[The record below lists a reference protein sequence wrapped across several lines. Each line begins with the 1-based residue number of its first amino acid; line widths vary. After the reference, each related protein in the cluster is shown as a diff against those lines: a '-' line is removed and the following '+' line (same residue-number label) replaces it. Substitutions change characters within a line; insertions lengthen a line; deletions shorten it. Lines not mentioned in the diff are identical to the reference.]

1 MDRPPYHH
9 AADLSLIRFVPMEDD
24 MDWLASLGLFF
35 GGLGL
40 FFVGAGVLWWVSL
53 QQDKAKKD
61 RG

>member
-1 MDRPPYHH
+1 
-9 AADLSLIRFVPMEDD
+9 